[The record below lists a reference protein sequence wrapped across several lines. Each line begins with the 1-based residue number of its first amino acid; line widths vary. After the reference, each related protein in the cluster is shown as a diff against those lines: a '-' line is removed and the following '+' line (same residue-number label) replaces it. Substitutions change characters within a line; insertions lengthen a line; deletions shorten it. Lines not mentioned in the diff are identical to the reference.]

1 MKANLT
7 IYYSSKVFRHIEE
20 DIELSELDKITTQY
34 GDQKSLRLS
43 DKYRDKFDDFY
54 RSVFNYRS
62 KIDNPFDKDGHLYI
76 TYYDDNNHLERLRVL
91 YSKESEKTN
100 PKRVK
105 NAIIKKLRDEPN
117 RDVLLGIYHKFD
129 NMLISDYNLRI
140 KRIGAYIRRLTNNPT
155 FHDSEEYRKLIK
167 VLSDEL
173 EARLLT
179 REDLAYLYIRLIDEF
194 MNNKGIK
201 TTTNRKK
208 KLVVNEDKITELE
221 QFSLIKDFDPSKNTP
236 KTVPLTR
243 NRENFDI
250 DDIKI
255 IEEDYNSDIEI
266 DDFSFEEKDDKDTW
280 FK

>member
-62 KIDNPFDKDGHLYI
+62 KIDNPYDKDGHLYI
-76 TYYDDNNHLERLRVL
+76 TYYDDNNRLERLRVL

>member
-34 GDQKSLRLS
+34 GDQKSIRLS

-62 KIDNPFDKDGHLYI
+62 KIDNPYDKDGHLYI
-76 TYYDDNNHLERLRVL
+76 TYYDDNNRLERLRVL

-155 FHDSEEYRKLIK
+155 FHDSEEYKKLIK

>member
-34 GDQKSLRLS
+34 GDQKSIRLS

-62 KIDNPFDKDGHLYI
+62 KIDNPYDKDGHLYI
-76 TYYDDNNHLERLRVL
+76 TYYDDNNRLERLRVL

-155 FHDSEEYRKLIK
+155 FHDSEEYKKNIK

-194 MNNKGIK
+194 MNNKGIT

>member
-34 GDQKSLRLS
+34 GDQKSIRLS

-62 KIDNPFDKDGHLYI
+62 KIDNPYDKDGHLYI
-76 TYYDDNNHLERLRVL
+76 TYYDDNNRLERLRVL

-155 FHDSEEYRKLIK
+155 FHDSEEYKKLIK

-194 MNNKGIK
+194 MNNKGIT